1 MNDVRTFYSLLGM
14 LVVFAWGVP
23 SLRAA
28 TETDF
33 EQANKLYEQGKFG
46 EAAALYERILH
57 GDQTSAA
64 LHFNLGNALFKSG
77 QMGRAILNYRRAE
90 QLAPRDPD
98 IRANLQFARRTAGGE
113 AAQPARWRRWI
124 SLLTL
129 NEWTVMMSGALWLWF
144 GLLTVRQ
151 LWPGFQRS
159 LRGFTAAAGLGAG
172 LLGIC
177 LGLALYDRLQINW
190 VVVVAPEAVV
200 RYGPLQESPRHYTV
214 RDGAELIVTDRQND
228 WLEVVDSTGRKGWL
242 QRDQV
247 LSLQKSG
254 DQNS

>member
-144 GLLTVRQ
+144 GLLTVRRPVAGIAAP
-151 LWPGFQRS
+151 LHRARRSRINCHGPAERLARGGGFHR
-159 LRGFTAAAGLGAG
+159 TK
-172 LLGIC
+172 
-177 LGLALYDRLQINW
+177 GLAPAR
-190 VVVVAPEAVV
+190 P
-200 RYGPLQESPRHYTV
+200 GPLPPEIGRSKQLAPNTSAK
-214 RDGAELIVTDRQND
+214 GFG
-228 WLEVVDSTGRKGWL
+228 VV
-242 QRDQV
+242 
-247 LSLQKSG
+247 
-254 DQNS
+254 